1 MVETLNRFV
10 RRLIE
15 VEARLGFL
23 YIPAH
28 GIEMMPSEKAKI
40 KVNINGKIEELTY
53 NPEYRRIFGLTEFYK
68 ENKIKEKDEVV
79 FEKNTDGTYVLRPQI
94 VSAETIAEEE
104 SEEDLLDLSG
114 LSSQAKGNIV
124 EDRIKE
130 LLLLHGQGLLSIYKP
145 VSDTEGIDLI
155 VVRSGQFHPV
165 FLQVKGRFGLHKD
178 SQLILSIKVKTF
190 NPHQNYYVIG
200 AFFNPKTLE
209 IEDNLLLIPSEEIVK
224 NAIKVNSKNVE
235 WYRVVTSL
243 KDESKGKWTKY
254 LINKADLSD
263 RLLEQ
268 FGEMEKYYK

>member
-1 MVETLNRFV
+1 MAVNDFV

-15 VEARLGFL
+15 VEVRLGFL

-28 GIEMMPSEKAKI
+28 GIEMMPSEKTKI
-40 KVNINGKIEELTY
+40 KVKLNGKIEELTY

-68 ENKIKEKDEVV
+68 ENKIQEKDEVV
-79 FEKNTDGTYVLRPQI
+79 FGKKADGTYELRLQTTPQKTE
-94 VSAETIAEEE
+94 ET
-104 SEEDLLDLSG
+104 EEDLLDLSG

-165 FLQVKGRFGLHKD
+165 FLQVKGRFGLQND

-190 NPHQNYYVIG
+190 NPHPNYYVIG

-209 IEDNLLLIPSEEIVK
+209 IEDNLLLIPSAEIAN
-224 NAIKVNSKNVE
+224 NAIKVNTKNTE
-235 WYRVVTSL
+235 WYRVVTAL
-243 KDESKGKWTKY
+243 RDESKGKWTKY

-263 RLLEQ
+263 KLLER
-268 FGEMEKYYK
+268 FGEIEKYIK